1 MKHKFTSDEGLTL
14 KIIMYLFTV
23 WGNWTFMNSFD
34 KTWLKAERKK
44 NSHTLLQSTQFTTQ
58 VWKVMCQ
65 EKNVSLLVFNIFK
78 LMKKRG
84 YLSLLLFS
92 ILGTLQLC
100 QSTSFFKVTCNYTFF
115 HELKKKAPAIK
126 TSQEKMR
133 ILFLLLTSRFPVSL
147 DCIKRPWEKTMSMD
161 VSLDCGLW
169 HIHWSHF
176 DLWLSMTDQK
186 ECLVGKTI
194 ICAASNWKL

>member
-1 MKHKFTSDEGLTL
+1 MKHKVTSDEGLTL

-34 KTWLKAERKK
+34 RTWLEVERKK

-58 VWKVMCQ
+58 VWNVMCQ

-133 ILFLLLTSRFPVSL
+133 ILFS
-147 DCIKRPWEKTMSMD
+147 
-161 VSLDCGLW
+161 
-169 HIHWSHF
+169 
-176 DLWLSMTDQK
+176 
-186 ECLVGKTI
+186 
-194 ICAASNWKL
+194 